1 MSKNVFPFKNA
12 ILRFTMLL
20 AELQILFKFNEIERT
35 FKTVYL
41 KRVSFSRIDLSEQY
55 SSQ

>member
-1 MSKNVFPFKNA
+1 
-12 ILRFTMLL
+12 MLL